1 MISGGKI
8 MSTESLLSMQS
19 ASAGFNLGVAGV
31 AATPATAGEGS
42 EAFLNAL
49 VNKIRGLTSAVAAAE
64 ASAPVLAEGT
74 AVSLPMED
82 FTAFIEQIKVLAGQA
97 AVSRTAEGG
106 GDSETDGNLLPLQ
119 LQGEGDALPLTT
131 AQLEQL
137 VNQLLGRTA
146 APVQATS
153 DAAASDTEGT
163 RIAQSAPQTV
173 LTAAGTAQSP
183 VSAAFRQNMPMPTE
197 DSDARIERGV
207 SELVLPQAA
216 LAATHRPAPAMEP
229 PAPALAPVAAVP
241 FPSST
246 NQGATASSPPV
257 QAALNAGTVEF
268 GAPGSVP
275 AAGAVPPPSAEAS
288 NEAMRA
294 EPTSEVGPA
303 APVVTAT
310 PVNPVLTAAVMPVP
324 AAPVATAVAS
334 AIKGEV
340 PSSAAPAAA
349 GTVPIRDALGSS
361 LDEMALTP
369 ELLKLV
375 AARAGK
381 PGSGEA
387 ASLAQPVASA
397 PQGTRM
403 ADVLPEGLDPGRVA
417 QALPQDMRSGI
428 QPPQAG
434 VPAMSTPFG
443 RPDWSDD
450 FGERVVWMTGKGIQ
464 SAELQL
470 NPQHLGPVEVRIN
483 LSQDQ
488 ASVQFVAHHAAVR
501 DAIEAAIPKLRE
513 MLGAQQLNLA
523 DVSVAQQSFQDPR
536 DFRGAQLAYDQ
547 QSQSS
552 GHGSSLQGISGA
564 DEPGQV
570 EGESAVAQQ
579 AGRGLLNLY
588 A

>member
-1 MISGGKI
+1 

-19 ASAGFNLGVAGV
+19 ASAGFSLGVAGV
-31 AATPATAGEGS
+31 AATQVTAGEGS

-49 VNKIRGLTSAVAAAE
+49 VNKLKGLASDVAAAE
-64 ASAPVLAEGT
+64 ASAPVVAEG
-74 AVSLPMED
+74 AASPLPMEE

-97 AVSRTAEGG
+97 AVSKTAEGG
-106 GDSETDGNLLPLQ
+106 GDSEADGNLLPVQ
-119 LQGEGDALPLTT
+119 LAGEGDALPLTT

-146 APVQATS
+146 APMPAKPEAT
-153 DAAASDTEGT
+153 ASDTEGT
-163 RIAQSAPQTV
+163 SIAPSAPQTL
-173 LTAAGTAQSP
+173 LTAAGAVQTP
-183 VSAAFRQNMPMPTE
+183 VSAASRQNLPMPSE
-197 DSDARIERGV
+197 DPDTRIESGV
-207 SELVLPQAA
+207 PELALPQAA
-216 LAATHRPAPAMEP
+216 LAATQPPVPAMEP
-229 PAPALAPVAAVP
+229 PAPAPAPVAAA
-241 FPSST
+241 PS
-246 NQGATASSPPV
+246 TASTQAAAGSCPPV
-257 QAALNAGTVEF
+257 QAALNAGTVES
-268 GAPGSVP
+268 GAPRSVP
-275 AAGAVPPPSAEAS
+275 AAGAVPPPPAEAS
-288 NEAMRA
+288 NEAMQA
-294 EPTSEVGPA
+294 EPASEAGPA
-303 APVVTAT
+303 APVVPST
-310 PVNPVLTAAVMPVP
+310 PVNPAVTAAVIPVP
-324 AAPVATAVAS
+324 ATPVATAVAS

-340 PSSAAPAAA
+340 PTSAAPAAA
-349 GTVPIRDALGSS
+349 ASVPAKDALGSS
-361 LDEMALTP
+361 LDDMALTP

-375 AARAGK
+375 AAKAGK
-381 PGSGEA
+381 PGTGEA
-387 ASLAQPVASA
+387 APLAQPLASA
-397 PQGTRM
+397 SRGTRM
-403 ADVLPEGLDPGRVA
+403 AETLPEGFDLGRVA
-417 QALPQDMRSGI
+417 QALPQDMRSGA
-428 QPPQAG
+428 QPPQTG

-536 DFRGAQLAYDQ
+536 DFRGAQQAYDQ

-552 GHGSSLQGISGA
+552 GHGSGQPPGGGV
-564 DEPGQV
+564 DETGQI
-570 EGESAVAQQ
+570 EGETAVVHQS
-579 AGRGLLNLY
+579 GRGLLNLY